1 MLEKNIYSTWKV
13 IGKKVSK
20 IRSPIIGCVY
30 QSENYIGVLLSFDDN
45 QSQLQLKDKTIITV
59 QTKSLK
65 IKINE

>member
-1 MLEKNIYSTWKV
+1 MSERSIHNTWK
-13 IGKKVSK
+13 GKGKTVSK

-30 QSENYIGVLLSFDDN
+30 QSDNYIGVLLSFQDE

-59 QTKSLK
+59 QTNSLK